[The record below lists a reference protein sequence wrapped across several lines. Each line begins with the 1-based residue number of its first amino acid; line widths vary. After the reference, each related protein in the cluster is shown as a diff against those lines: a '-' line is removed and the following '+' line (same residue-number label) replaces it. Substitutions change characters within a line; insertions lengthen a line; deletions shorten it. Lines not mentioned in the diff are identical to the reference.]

1 MKEIKK
7 IVVIGPECTGK
18 SDLSEYLAQHYGTSW
33 VKEYARAYLDNL
45 NRDYEESD
53 LVKIAHGQIRM
64 EDEWLTEAN
73 KVLICDT
80 NLIVIKIWSEY
91 KYGHCHEEILQLI
104 QSRTYDLFLLTYIDI
119 PWEADVQ
126 REHPEDREI
135 LWNIYKQT
143 LEGQNVPYV
152 EIRGNREQRR
162 ATAVQSIDRLIDLE
176 K

>member
-1 MKEIKK
+1 M
-7 IVVIGPECTGK
+7 
-18 SDLSEYLAQHYGTSW
+18 
-33 VKEYARAYLDNL
+33 
-45 NRDYEESD
+45 
-53 LVKIAHGQIRM
+53 
-64 EDEWLTEAN
+64 
-73 KVLICDT
+73 
-80 NLIVIKIWSEY
+80 
-91 KYGHCHEEILQLI
+91 
-104 QSRTYDLFLLTYIDI
+104 TYIDI